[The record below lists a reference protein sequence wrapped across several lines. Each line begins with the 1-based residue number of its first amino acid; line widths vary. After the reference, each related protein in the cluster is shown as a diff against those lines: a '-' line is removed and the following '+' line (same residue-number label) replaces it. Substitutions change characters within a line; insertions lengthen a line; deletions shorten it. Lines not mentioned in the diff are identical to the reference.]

1 MMNKGK
7 VFLVGAGPG
16 DLKLITVKG
25 MEAITKA
32 DVILYDRLLNPQLL
46 MQAKENCEFIYS
58 GKLPDRHFLRQE
70 TINRLLVEKALEG
83 KMVVRLK
90 GGDPSVFG
98 RVGEEAEELAING
111 IEYEVVPGITSG
123 IAAAAYAG
131 IPVTHRNY
139 AGSFAVVT
147 AHDQSADGKPSINWA
162 GLAQGVDTIAFYM
175 GIKNLPFICENL
187 TANGKSPDTPVI
199 LIQWGTYGRQKTL
212 EGTLATIAEL
222 AKEQQF
228 LNPAITLVGEI
239 VKLREKLNWF
249 EKKPMHGRQIL
260 LARSGVTE
268 SRIANKLRDLGAD
281 VIEFPKM
288 KAKKERAE
296 LPNLSEYSNILFTSP
311 ESVDDFFALL
321 KEEKLDI
328 RSIPRNVYGTS
339 SKSIA
344 KLAQFGIMASN
355 MPEDI
360 NQNQLLVIG
369 EKNIEPVY
377 ENAHYFYTHEMIID
391 ESYFPIYNRL
401 FEDAAIESVIIPSST
416 AFTTMMTA
424 AKKMNMEPASFLKGK
439 MLYCMGKKSSN
450 ATSELTNEH
459 ITIPEKPTADEL
471 LHMMISQ
478 GKELTR

>member
-1 MMNKGK
+1 MNKGK

-98 RVGEEAEELAING
+98 RVGEEAEELAINE
-111 IEYEVVPGITSG
+111 IEYEIVPGITSG

-147 AHDQSADGKPSINWA
+147 AHDQSADGKPSINWK
-162 GLAQGVDTIAFYM
+162 GLAHGVDTIAFYM

-187 TANGKSPDTPVI
+187 IANGKPSETPVI

-296 LPNLSEYSNILFTSP
+296 LPNLSEYIDILFSSP

-328 RSIPRNVYGTS
+328 RSIPRNVYGAS

-355 MPEDI
+355 MPNDI
-360 NQNQLLVIG
+360 DPNQLLIIG
-369 EKNIEPVY
+369 EKNIEQVY

-391 ESYFPIYNRL
+391 ENYFPIYNRL

-424 AKKMNMEPASFLKGK
+424 AKKMNMDPVSFLKEK

-450 ATSELTNEH
+450 ATSKLTNEQ

-478 GKELTR
+478 GEELTR